1 MTRGRLSRPVREKPL
16 PDRSDAL
23 AARAAAIA
31 LLARRDFASGE
42 LRQKLRAQ
50 AFDDSAVAGVIA
62 ELKREG
68 VLNDERYAQN
78 YVAYHAGRG
87 HGPIRIAAELRRQG
101 LDAAVVEGALAAG
114 PDWRALA
121 AKTRSTRFGRQPPA
135 GWAEKARQTRFLQYR
150 GFSSDHI
157 RAATGADPDTGLTDL

>member
-1 MTRGRLSRPVREKPL
+1 MRARRSPELKAPGRHADGRTVR
-16 PDRSDAL
+16 AT
-23 AARAAAIA
+23 AVA

-42 LRQKLRAQ
+42 LRQRLEAK
-50 AFDDSAVAGVIA
+50 AFDEIAVAGVIA
-62 ELKREG
+62 ELTREG

-87 HGPIRIAAELRRQG
+87 QGPIRIAAELRRLG
-101 LDAAVVEGALAAG
+101 LAAATVDGALAAG

-121 AKTRSTRFGRQPPA
+121 AKTRSARFGGQPPA
-135 GWAEKARQTRFLQYR
+135 NWTEKARQVRFLQYR

-157 RAATGADPDTGLTDL
+157 RAATGADPDTGLTDP